1 MHGQKP
7 VPVAA
12 SNKMSTNTANM
23 NLSVSSMLKNT
34 VPESNSNATTIHN
47 TKHILETNGNLVSS
61 RHVRINSAKPTSS
74 RHVKD
79 SFQEAPAK
87 RQDYLPASIKLIT
100 SDLDDDLPPSDPRTR
115 QEDTEE
121 EFEMDSDSEIAD
133 YNRVISLFTRD

>member
-1 MHGQKP
+1 MATWSVAGMSGSTVPNPP
-7 VPVAA
+7 VVG
-12 SNKMSTNTANM
+12 
-23 NLSVSSMLKNT
+23 MLKILT
-34 VPESNSNATTIHN
+34 V
-47 TKHILETNGNLVSS
+47 
-61 RHVRINSAKPTSS
+61 
-74 RHVKD
+74 
-79 SFQEAPAK
+79 QEAPAK